1 MRQKQYDDY
10 DHYVS
15 VQKSKTMKPSV
26 RTVHET
32 KFDLRKRKFVV
43 DFIYQLSDL
52 VPVKSKVLCLG
63 ARRGEE
69 VVAFQELGYDAIGVD
84 LVATS
89 PYVIEADFHDLPF
102 EDSSFDLIF
111 SNSVDHV
118 FDLEKFTSEIRRVIR
133 PGGIGL
139 FRFSIGRIGDRWASL
154 EFDTAEEFLVY
165 FSEYEIVKNETI
177 KRQDVGIDQFVILRK
192 KTAGDK

>member
-10 DHYVS
+10 DHYIS

-32 KFDLRKRKFVV
+32 KFDHRKRKFVA

-52 VPVKSKVLCLG
+52 VPAKSKVLCLG

-69 VVAFQELGYDAIGVD
+69 VAAFQEIGYDAIGVD
-84 LVATS
+84 LVATP

-118 FDLEKFTSEIRRVIR
+118 FDLEKFTSEICRVMR
-133 PGGIGL
+133 LGGIGL

-154 EFDTAEEFLVY
+154 EFDTAEEFLMY
-165 FSEYEIVKNETI
+165 FSDYEIVKNETI

-192 KTAGDK
+192 KSR